1 MKHFTQLNCK
11 YCSST
16 DLVKNGHDR
25 NGAQRYRCN
34 ICKKSF
40 RTSYSYNAYKD
51 GIKDK
56 IDELTLNS
64 CGVRDISRT
73 LKISQNTVI
82 SHLKKKS

>member
-1 MKHFTQLNCK
+1 MKQFTQITCR
-11 YCSST
+11 YCSSI
-16 DLVKNGHDR
+16 DLVKNGHDT

-34 ICKKSF
+34 NCKKSF
-40 RTSYSYNAYKD
+40 RETYSYNAYKE
-51 GIKDK
+51 GVKAK

-82 SHLKKKS
+82 RHLKKKP